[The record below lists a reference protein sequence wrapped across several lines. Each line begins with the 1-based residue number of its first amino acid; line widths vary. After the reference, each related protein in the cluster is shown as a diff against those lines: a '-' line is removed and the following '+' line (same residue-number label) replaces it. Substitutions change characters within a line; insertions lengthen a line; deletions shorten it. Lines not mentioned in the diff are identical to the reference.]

1 MPFAITNS
9 CCTDAACVRVCP
21 VGCIHPAPG
30 EPGFGTSE
38 ILHIDP
44 AACIDC
50 GACADA
56 CPVGAIFPV
65 DRLGAHDAIYADINA
80 GYYSGSSGSTGS
92 DEAGPDPSGAAA
104 SQRRHVADD
113 LDVAVVG
120 TGPAGMYT
128 VNELLAHTEA
138 RITLIDEHLTPG
150 GLVRSGVAPDHPH
163 TKQIERAFA
172 LALRHPRVEFVG
184 GVRLGR
190 DVALAELGEQF
201 AAVFLA
207 TGADAAR
214 RLGIDGEDA
223 PRVTSALDVVRW
235 SGGVPGFDTSPL
247 PEANLGR
254 AVVVG
259 TGNVALDLAR
269 LLTLSPDE
277 LGRTDVADRTLD
289 WLRVHR
295 LDDVV
300 LLGRGD
306 AAHAA
311 YTEAEFRALDRVP
324 GLTVHLVDADEPTP
338 SFEPHTGAR
347 ITVVFGSRIEQF
359 VDHGG
364 HVGVRVERVAGPAQ
378 LDADVVI
385 TSLGYDV
392 DAEGA
397 TTLGLPHDPAT
408 GAYRHEGGRVV
419 TTGAVR
425 DGAGIYVTGW
435 AKRGARGGIGANR
448 LCAAETVQTF
458 VDDVAGGVIVS
469 PKRTRDTL
477 RDALR
482 LKGISTTDAR
492 GARAIDR
499 AERSRG
505 EAADRPRVKFVTT
518 DELARTAARTRRLS
532 VRGRS
537 ARG

>member
-1 MPFAITNS
+1 M
-9 CCTDAACVRVCP
+9 
-21 VGCIHPAPG
+21 
-30 EPGFGTSE
+30 
-38 ILHIDP
+38 
-44 AACIDC
+44 
-50 GACADA
+50 
-56 CPVGAIFPV
+56 
-65 DRLGAHDAIYADINA
+65 
-80 GYYSGSSGSTGS
+80 
-92 DEAGPDPSGAAA
+92 
-104 SQRRHVADD
+104 
-113 LDVAVVG
+113 
-120 TGPAGMYT
+120 
-128 VNELLAHTEA
+128 
-138 RITLIDEHLTPG
+138 
-150 GLVRSGVAPDHPH
+150 
-163 TKQIERAFA
+163 
-172 LALRHPRVEFVG
+172 
-184 GVRLGR
+184 
-190 DVALAELGEQF
+190 
-201 AAVFLA
+201 
-207 TGADAAR
+207 
-214 RLGIDGEDA
+214 
-223 PRVTSALDVVRW
+223 
-235 SGGVPGFDTSPL
+235 
-247 PEANLGR
+247 
-254 AVVVG
+254 
-259 TGNVALDLAR
+259 
-269 LLTLSPDE
+269 
-277 LGRTDVADRTLD
+277 GRTDVADRTLD
-289 WLRVHR
+289 WLRAHR

-364 HVGVRVERVAGPAQ
+364 HVGVRVERVDGPAQ

-448 LCAAETVQTF
+448 LCAAETVQTL

-492 GARAIDR
+492 GAHAIDR

-518 DELARTAARTRRLS
+518 DELARTAARGRRLS